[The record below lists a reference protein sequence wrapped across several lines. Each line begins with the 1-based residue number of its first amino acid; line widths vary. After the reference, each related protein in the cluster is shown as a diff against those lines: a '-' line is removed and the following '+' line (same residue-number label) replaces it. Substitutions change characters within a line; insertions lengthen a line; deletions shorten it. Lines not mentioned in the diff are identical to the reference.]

1 MKSLVRLSVSAA
13 LLAGTVALAPVAF
26 AQEATQFDFN
36 AVPSRLSRAEVVAD
50 LFKARADGT
59 LVTGGEATEFAFDTT
74 PSTLTRTQVVA
85 EAIEAKRLGLLDHG
99 EVNPPMATPAHLRMI
114 AEAGRRA
121 IAQSQ
126 ISQR

>member
-1 MKSLVRLSVSAA
+1 MKSLARLSVSAA
-13 LLAGTVALAPVAF
+13 LLASTFALAPVAL

-50 LFKARADGT
+50 VSKARADGT
-59 LVTGGEATEFAFDTT
+59 LVTGGEATEFAFNAT
-74 PSTLTRTQVVA
+74 PSTLTRTQVIA
-85 EAIEAKRLGLLDHG
+85 EAVEAKRLGLLDHG
-99 EVNPPMATPAHLRMI
+99 EVNPPVATPVQLRMV

-121 IAQSQ
+121 IAQAQ